1 MQTSR
6 KSAHAALR
14 LIIVSAVLAWLLFV
28 AGLYLNTVVENGY
41 TADQLWGEDAI
52 GLIYPSVYMTFLAIA
67 VLAIGAVIGKRNM
80 SRLAGAHPAGTALAR
95 PVHRFASLVILI
107 TLVLAAIAAISVFLS
122 NFYSDSDGVQ
132 VLPRVFN
139 VYVPILLFTALA
151 VATLLTGFVFM
162 RGSTQAPD
170 RAGEAPVAAT
180 PHVATAEH
188 TSGLPI
194 AWAYTIPIVGVAI
207 ALILGLIVYDI
218 TQTALEVWVW
228 VIILAIVGL
237 GIVLGG
243 AFAQRGIRES
253 AAPDNRGS
261 GVGAGARHLAFV
273 LAIVY
278 TGVVT
283 IMSLSYGVTATEQL
297 KVQPSFSV
305 SVYDENWMMIEGTE
319 SRVPAETAIIQVDG
333 YDLERKSDVRVT
345 LEPAGNEILHEVVS
359 SDGYVFLEGDFG
371 DAAEPGEA
379 TLVAT
384 AISAAGEALEL
395 ELDVVLTEDGQLEV
409 PNESMISHYDETATV
424 LPPSPGWLLSDLLPA
439 LLLLAFAAVVTHLTL
454 AIRHPDRDEGHEDD
468 SIAVEEVPVPKE

>member
-1 MQTSR
+1 MQTAR

-41 TADQLWGEDAI
+41 TPDQLWGDDAI

-67 VLAIGAVIGKRNM
+67 VLAVGAVIGKRKM
-80 SRLAGAHPAGTALAR
+80 SRLTEAHPGSTALAR

-107 TLVLAAIAAISVFLS
+107 TLVLAAIAAISVFLNS
-122 NFYSDSDGVQ
+122 FYSGSDGVQ
-132 VLPRVFN
+132 VLPRMFN

-162 RGSTQAPD
+162 RSSAP
-170 RAGEAPVAAT
+170 APGRELTEPTRAAT
-180 PHVATAEH
+180 PVATPEH
-188 TSGLPI
+188 TNGLPI
-194 AWAYTIPIVGVAI
+194 AWAYTIPIIAVAI
-207 ALILGLIVYDI
+207 ALILGLIVYDV

-237 GIVLGG
+237 GIVLGA

-253 AAPDNRGS
+253 GAPDQRGS
-261 GVGAGARHLAFV
+261 GIGAGARHLAFV

-283 IMSLSYGVTATEQL
+283 IMSLSYGVTATDQL
-297 KVQPSFSV
+297 KVQPSFSL
-305 SVYDENWMMIEGTE
+305 SVYDENWMMIEGAE

-333 YDLERKSDVRVT
+333 YDLERKSDVLVT
-345 LEPAGNEILHEVVS
+345 LEPTGTEVLRETVS
-359 SDGYVFLEGDFG
+359 NDGYLFLESDFG
-371 DAAEPGEA
+371 DAAVPEEA

-384 AISAAGEALEL
+384 AVSAAGEKLEL
-395 ELDVVLTEDGQLEV
+395 KLDVVITEDGQLEV
-409 PNESMISHYDETATV
+409 PKESMVSHYDETATV

-439 LLLLAFAAVVTHLTL
+439 LLLIAFAAVVTHLTL
-454 AIRHPDRDEGHEDD
+454 AIRHPDRGEGHEDD
-468 SIAVEEVPVPKE
+468 SIAVEEVPVPQE